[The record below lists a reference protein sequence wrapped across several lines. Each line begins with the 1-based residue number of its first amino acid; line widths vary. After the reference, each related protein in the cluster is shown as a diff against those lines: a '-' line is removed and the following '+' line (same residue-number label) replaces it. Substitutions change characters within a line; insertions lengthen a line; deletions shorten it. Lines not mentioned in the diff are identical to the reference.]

1 MSNTSK
7 LALDATVLV
16 AYLLAN
22 NPGATG
28 IAIHEWLSIGLALVI
43 CAHAALSWEWIGA
56 TAKRLFAKA
65 KAAPKVNLVVDAVL
79 FVAFIVVMLSGLLV
93 SRVVLGVFGIQGA
106 PGGVWRVLHSLS
118 ADIAMWALAVHF
130 ALHWGWIVDTAKR
143 LFSRKTLAPV
153 AAEGGDHR

>member
-28 IAIHEWLSIGLALVI
+28 VAIHEWLSIGLALVI
-43 CAHAALSWEWIGA
+43 CVHAALNWEWIGA

-65 KAAPKVNLVVDAVL
+65 KAASKLNFGVDCVL
-79 FVAFIVVMLSGLLV
+79 FGAFVVVMLSGLLV
-93 SRVVLGVFGIQGA
+93 SRVVLGVFGIQVA

-118 ADIAMWALAVHF
+118 ADVALWALAIHF
-130 ALHWGWIVDTAKR
+130 ALHWGWVVETVNR
-143 LFSRKTLAPV
+143 LLAPKTLAPV
-153 AAEGGDHR
+153 TVERGDQR